1 MICMME
7 LHSLTDNEVVIEY
20 IELMICMIVL
30 HSRSFFDM
38 LIKKLC
44 NTESTLHC
52 YVMQVENYSTNND
65 NDNNDCN

>member
-7 LHSLTDNEVVIEY
+7 LHSLTDNEVEIEY
-20 IELMICMIVL
+20 IEADALCE
-30 HSRSFFDM
+30 STSFFDM

-52 YVMQVENYSTNND
+52 YVM
-65 NDNNDCN
+65 